1 MTPDP
6 TVTKLF
12 LYHST
17 KSPTDILKG
26 KVHLNFRSKFRL
38 ETKILIE
45 ECWCWLGKIPPRIY
59 LEVLIQFYFY
69 MYLFWVFYSRKVKQV
84 CVGLICTSCTTVP
97 QPGILFWRIKSNIV
111 FFSLWNPSFLTW
123 RNREKEVIL
132 GKQFRVGTRIEFF
145 VISFLDASEIILT
158 NIISETFFGKSN
170 LFQTRAFVFA
180 PVVFRINRF
189 SSFVSKFCRLQ

>member
-1 MTPDP
+1 MLMLAGQNSPSYKSWGVDTI
-6 TVTKLF
+6 LF
-12 LYHST
+12 LHVFVLGFLFQESLA
-17 KSPTDILKG
+17 SLC
-26 KVHLNFRSKFRL
+26 RS
-38 ETKILIE
+38 
-45 ECWCWLGKIPPRIY
+45 
-59 LEVLIQFYFY
+59 Y
-69 MYLFWVFYSRKVKQV
+69 MYVMHNSSST
-84 CVGLICTSCTTVP
+84 G
-97 QPGILFWRIKSNIV
+97 NIV
-111 FFSLWNPSFLTW
+111 FKNKIQYCFFSLWNPSFLTW

-132 GKQFRVGTRIEFF
+132 GKQFRVGNRIEFF